1 MLREVINHMTASGLL
16 LLLFHPSSFITHPL
30 ADMFLLQ
37 ANTTALFSV
46 ADLQLIAPELIL
58 TVCACIALVMEVVL
72 PYRKSKL
79 IAYFSLIGVGFA
91 GISLG
96 VQYWYLRD
104 VLPLDG
110 FYGMVRIDGFA
121 LIFKSIFLVAAAQA
135 IAVSTRYLDIEGEQ
149 HGEYY
154 ALVLFATVGMMFLA
168 CGYDLISLYI
178 SLELMALTFYV
189 LVAFTK
195 REKRSNEAA
204 MKYFLLGAFSSGV
217 LLYGMSLLYGIA
229 GSTNLAEIGRS
240 VAAIAGTVGDSGET
254 VTASLRPML
263 LLGMIALAAGLF
275 FKIAAVPFHMWAPDA
290 YEGAPTSVT
299 AFLSTGSKAASFALY
314 ARIFIEALNTMRAD
328 WAPLLGLVA
337 AITIM
342 VGNWAAVTQE
352 NSKRLLA
359 YSSISNA
366 GYLLLGLVAGNS
378 YGYIGLMIYLLVYTL
393 MNMGA
398 FGIIISLRRR
408 GIIGDNVDD
417 MTGLAHKAPGMA
429 AMMAI
434 FMLSLGGLPMTGGF
448 IGKYFLFGGLLQ
460 RGKADGKTWYYWLA
474 AWAIINTVVSFYYY
488 IRFIKVM
495 YLGDRVA
502 DDQPLALSPALRAA
516 LVASLVGILFI
527 GLYPQPLIE
536 IVQRLVAPLAA
547 LGPLG
552 LK

>member
-1 MLREVINHMTASGLL
+1 ML
-16 LLLFHPSSFITHPL
+16 
-30 ADMFLLQ
+30 LLQ
-37 ANTTALFSV
+37 ANTTALFNL

-58 TVCACIALVMEVVL
+58 TVCACIALVMEVIL
-72 PYRKSKL
+72 PYRKSKVT
-79 IAYFSLIGVGFA
+79 AYFALA
-91 GISLG
+91 GIALASVSLG
-96 VQYWYLRD
+96 VQWWFNRD

-121 LIFKSIFLVAAAQA
+121 LLFKSIFLVAAALAVA
-135 IAVSTRYLDIEGEQ
+135 ISTRFLDIEGEQ

-154 ALVLFATVGMMFLA
+154 ALVLFATVGMMFLG

-178 SLELMALTFYV
+178 SLELMALTFYI

-217 LLYGMSLLYGIA
+217 LLYGMSLLYGVA
-229 GSTNLAEIGRS
+229 GSTNLGEIGRS
-240 VAAIAGTVGDSGET
+240 VGEIVASFSDSSDTSTGLST
-254 VTASLRPML
+254 LRPML
-263 LLGMIALAAGLF
+263 VLGMIALAAGLF

-314 ARIFIEALNTMRAD
+314 ARIFIEALPSMRTE

-378 YGYIGLMIYLLVYTL
+378 YGYIGLVIYLLVYTL

-417 MTGLAHKAPGMA
+417 MTGLAQKAPGMA
-429 AMMAI
+429 AMMAV

-460 RGKADGKTWYYWLA
+460 RGQADGKNWYYWLA
-474 AWAIINTVVSFYYY
+474 IWAIINTVVSFYYY

-502 DDQPLALSPALRAA
+502 DSQPLELSPALRTA
-516 LVASLVGILFI
+516 LIVSLAGIVFI
-527 GLYPQPLIE
+527 GVYPQPLINLTQKL
-536 IVQRLVAPLAA
+536 IAPLAA
-547 LGPLG
+547 LGAVA

>member
-1 MLREVINHMTASGLL
+1 MSTDALVSMLLI
-16 LLLFHPSSFITHPL
+16 HPSSFILHPFEAML
-30 ADMFLLQ
+30 LLQ
-37 ANTTALFSV
+37 ANTTALFDL
-46 ADLQLIAPELIL
+46 ADVQLIAPELIL
-58 TVCACIALVMEVVL
+58 TVCACIALVMEVIL
-72 PYRKSKL
+72 PYRKSKVT
-79 IAYFSLIGVGFA
+79 AYFALVGIA
-91 GISLG
+91 LAAASLG
-96 VQYWYLRD
+96 VQWWYIRD
-104 VLPLDG
+104 ILPLDG
-110 FYGMVRIDGFA
+110 FFGMIRIDGFA
-121 LIFKSIFLVAAAQA
+121 LLFKSIFLVAAALA
-135 IAVSTRYLDIEGEQ
+135 IAVSTRFLDIEGEQ

-154 ALVLFATVGMMFLA
+154 ALVLFATVGMMFLG

-178 SLELMALTFYV
+178 SLELMALTFYI

-217 LLYGMSLLYGIA
+217 LLYGMSLLYGVA
-229 GSTNLAEIGRS
+229 GSTNLGEIGRS
-240 VAAIAGTVGDSGET
+240 VGEIVASGRESSE
-254 VTASLRPML
+254 ASGGLATLRPML
-263 LLGMIALAAGLF
+263 ILGMIALAAGLF

-314 ARIFIEALNTMRAD
+314 ARIFIEALPSMRAD

-352 NSKRLLA
+352 NSKRLMA

-366 GYLLLGLVAGNS
+366 GYLLLGLVAGNA
-378 YGYIGLMIYLLVYTL
+378 YGYIGLVIYLLVYTL

-417 MTGLAHKAPGMA
+417 MTGLAQKAPGMA
-429 AMMAI
+429 AMMAV
-434 FMLSLGGLPMTGGF
+434 FMLSLGGLPITGGF

-460 RGKADGKTWYYWLA
+460 RGQTDGKNWYYWLA
-474 AWAIINTVVSFYYY
+474 SWAIINTVVSFYYY

-495 YLGDRVA
+495 YLGDRIA
-502 DDQPLALSPALRAA
+502 DNQPLEVSPALRTA
-516 LVASLVGILFI
+516 LVVSLAGIIFI
-527 GLYPQPLIE
+527 GVYPQPLINLT
-536 IVQRLVAPLAA
+536 QKLLAPLAA
-547 LGPLG
+547 LGSVA

>member
-1 MLREVINHMTASGLL
+1 
-16 LLLFHPSSFITHPL
+16 
-30 ADMFLLQ
+30 MFLQ
-37 ANTTALFSV
+37 ANTTALFNL

-58 TVCACIALVMEVVL
+58 TVCACVTLVMEVIL
-72 PYRKSKL
+72 PYRKSKVT
-79 IAYFSLIGVGFA
+79 AYFALVGVA
-91 GISLG
+91 LAAVSLG
-96 VQYWYLRD
+96 VQWWFIRN

-121 LIFKSIFLVAAAQA
+121 LIFKAIFLVAAGLA
-135 IAVSTRYLDIEGEQ
+135 IAISTRFLDIEGEQ

-154 ALVLFATVGMMFLA
+154 ALVLFATVGMMFLG

-204 MKYFLLGAFSSGV
+204 MKYFLLGAFSSGI
-217 LLYGMSLLYGIA
+217 LLYGMSMLYGIA
-229 GSTNLAEIGRS
+229 GSTNLGEIGRS
-240 VAAIAGTVGDSGET
+240 VAQLVTSINESRDTLRGIAV
-254 VTASLRPML
+254 LRPLL

-314 ARIFIEALNTMRAD
+314 ARIFLEALPAMRAD

-337 AITIM
+337 AITIA

-366 GYLLLGLVAGNS
+366 GYLLLGLVAANE
-378 YGYIGLMIYLLVYTL
+378 YGYLGLLIYLLVYTL

-398 FGIIISLRRR
+398 FGVIISLRRR

-417 MTGLAHKAPGMA
+417 MTGLAQKAPGMA
-429 AMMAI
+429 AMMAV

-448 IGKYFLFGGLLQ
+448 IGKYFLFGGLLL
-460 RGKADGKTWYYWLA
+460 RGQADGKSWYYWLA
-474 AWAIINTVVSFYYY
+474 IWAIINTVVSFYYY
-488 IRFIKVM
+488 VRFIKVM

-502 DDQPLALSPALRAA
+502 DNQPLELSPALRAA
-516 LVASLVGILFI
+516 LVASLTGIIFI
-527 GLYPQPLIE
+527 GIYPQPVIDLT
-536 IVQRLVAPLAA
+536 QKLLAPLAA
-547 LGPLG
+547 LGSIA

>member
-1 MLREVINHMTASGLL
+1 ML
-16 LLLFHPSSFITHPL
+16 
-30 ADMFLLQ
+30 LLQ
-37 ANTTALFSV
+37 ANTTALFDL
-46 ADLQLIAPELIL
+46 ADVQLIAPELIL
-58 TVCACIALVMEVVL
+58 TVCACIALVMEVIL
-72 PYRKSKL
+72 PYRKSKVT
-79 IAYFSLIGVGFA
+79 AYFALVGIA
-91 GISLG
+91 LAAASLG
-96 VQYWYLRD
+96 VQWWYIRD
-104 VLPLDG
+104 ILPLDG
-110 FYGMVRIDGFA
+110 FYGMIRIDGFA
-121 LIFKSIFLVAAAQA
+121 LLFKSIFLVAAALA
-135 IAVSTRYLDIEGEQ
+135 IAVSTRFLDIEGEQ

-154 ALVLFATVGMMFLA
+154 ALVLFATVGMMFLG

-178 SLELMALTFYV
+178 SLELMALTFYI

-217 LLYGMSLLYGIA
+217 LLYGMSLLYGVA
-229 GSTNLAEIGRS
+229 GSTNLGEIGRS
-240 VAAIAGTVGDSGET
+240 VGEIVASGRESSE
-254 VTASLRPML
+254 ASGGLATLRPML
-263 LLGMIALAAGLF
+263 ILGMIALAAGLF

-314 ARIFIEALNTMRAD
+314 ARIFIEALPSMRAD

-352 NSKRLLA
+352 NSKRLMA

-366 GYLLLGLVAGNS
+366 GYLLLGLVAGNA
-378 YGYIGLMIYLLVYTL
+378 YGYIGLVIYLLVYTL

-398 FGIIISLRRR
+398 FGIIISLRRQ

-417 MTGLAHKAPGMA
+417 MTGLAQKAPGMA
-429 AMMAI
+429 AMMAV
-434 FMLSLGGLPMTGGF
+434 FMLSLGGLPITGGF

-460 RGKADGKTWYYWLA
+460 RGQTDGKNWYYWLA
-474 AWAIINTVVSFYYY
+474 SWAIINTVVSFYYY

-495 YLGDRVA
+495 YLGDRIA
-502 DDQPLALSPALRAA
+502 DNQPLEVSPALRTA
-516 LVASLVGILFI
+516 LVVSLAGIIFI
-527 GLYPQPLIE
+527 GVYPQPLINLT
-536 IVQRLVAPLAA
+536 QKLLAPLAA
-547 LGPLG
+547 LGSIA

>member
-1 MLREVINHMTASGLL
+1 ML
-16 LLLFHPSSFITHPL
+16 
-30 ADMFLLQ
+30 LLQ
-37 ANTTALFSV
+37 ANTTSLIEVS
-46 ADLQLIAPELIL
+46 DLLLIAPELIL
-58 TVCACIALVMEVVL
+58 TACACVALVMEVIL

-79 IAYFSLIGVGFA
+79 TAYFSLVGVALAF
-91 GISLG
+91 ISLV
-96 VQYWYLRD
+96 VQWKYMQNA
-104 VLPLDG
+104 LPLDG
-110 FYGMVRIDGFA
+110 FYGMVRLDGFA
-121 LIFKSIFLVAAAQA
+121 LLFKAIFLIAAGLA
-135 IAVSTRYLDIEGEQ
+135 IGISTRFLDIEGEQ

-154 ALVLFATVGMMFLA
+154 ALILFATVGMMFIA

-217 LLYGMSLLYGIA
+217 LLYGMSLLYGVA
-229 GSTNLAEIGRS
+229 GSTNIGAIGNSIGELVPRIQHAID
-240 VAAIAGTVGDSGET
+240 AAAQGVPSNDLGIVG
-254 VTASLRPML
+254 LRPLL
-263 LLGMIALAAGLF
+263 LLGMIALSAGLF
-275 FKIAAVPFHMWAPDA
+275 FKIAAVPFHMWAPDV

-314 ARIFIEALNTMRAD
+314 ARIFSEALGGMRAD

-342 VGNWAAVTQE
+342 VGNWAAVTQQ

-366 GYLLLGLVAGNS
+366 GYLLLGLIANNL
-378 YGYIGLMIYLLVYTL
+378 YGYVGLIIYLFVYTL

-398 FGIIISLRRR
+398 FGVIISLRRR

-417 MTGLAHKAPGMA
+417 LTGLGQKAPFMA

-448 IGKYFLFGGLLQ
+448 MGKYFLFGGLLQ
-460 RGKADGKTWYYWLA
+460 RGYAEQKSWYYWLA
-474 AWAIINTVVSFYYY
+474 VWAILNTVVSFYYY
-488 IRFIKVM
+488 VRFIKVM
-495 YLGDRVA
+495 YLGDRIA
-502 DDQPLALSPALRAA
+502 DNKPLSLSPALQTA
-516 LVASLVGILFI
+516 LVISVIGVIVVGI
-527 GLYPQPLIE
+527 YPQPFIALAQDLIGS
-536 IVQRLVAPLAA
+536 VASFGAVAP
-547 LGPLG
+547 
-552 LK
+552 K

>member
-1 MLREVINHMTASGLL
+1 ML
-16 LLLFHPSSFITHPL
+16 
-30 ADMFLLQ
+30 LLQ
-37 ANTTALFSV
+37 ANTTSLISAS
-46 ADLQLIAPELIL
+46 DLQLIAPELIL
-58 TVCACIALVMEVVL
+58 TACACVALVMEVIL
-72 PYRKSKL
+72 PYRKSKMT
-79 IAYFSLIGVGFA
+79 AYFSLVGVALTFV
-91 GISLG
+91 SLT
-96 VQYWYLRD
+96 VQWWYMRAA
-104 VLPLDG
+104 LPFDG

-121 LIFKSIFLVAAAQA
+121 LLFKAIFLISAALA
-135 IAVSTRYLDIEGEQ
+135 IGISTRFLDIEGEQ

-154 ALVLFATVGMMFLA
+154 SLILFATVGMMFIA

-195 REKRSNEAA
+195 REKKSNEAA

-217 LLYGMSLLYGIA
+217 LLYGMSLIYGVA
-229 GSTNLAEIGRS
+229 GSTNIGDIGNSLSQLVPRIQTALGAS
-240 VAAIAGTVGDSGET
+240 ESGEQLL
-254 VTASLRPML
+254 VGLRPLL

-275 FKIAAVPFHMWAPDA
+275 FKVAAVPFHMWAPDV

-314 ARIFIEALNTMRAD
+314 ARIFSEALPAMRAD

-366 GYLLLGLVAGNS
+366 GYLLLALIADNEFGR
-378 YGYIGLMIYLLVYTL
+378 IGLIIYLFVYTL

-398 FGIIISLRRR
+398 FGVIISLRRR

-417 MTGLAHKAPGMA
+417 LTGLGQKAPLMA

-448 IGKYFLFGGLLQ
+448 IGKYFLFGGVILQ
-460 RGKADGKTWYYWLA
+460 GATEGKTWYYWLA
-474 AWAIINTVVSFYYY
+474 GWAILNTVVSFYYY
-488 IRFIKVM
+488 VRFIKVM
-495 YLGDRVA
+495 YLGDRIA
-502 DDQPLALSPALRAA
+502 DNKPLALSPALQVSLIVCLIGVIAVGVLPHRVLKITRD
-516 LVASLVGILFI
+516 LVATSL
-527 GLYPQPLIE
+527 
-536 IVQRLVAPLAA
+536 R
-547 LGPLG
+547 
-552 LK
+552 